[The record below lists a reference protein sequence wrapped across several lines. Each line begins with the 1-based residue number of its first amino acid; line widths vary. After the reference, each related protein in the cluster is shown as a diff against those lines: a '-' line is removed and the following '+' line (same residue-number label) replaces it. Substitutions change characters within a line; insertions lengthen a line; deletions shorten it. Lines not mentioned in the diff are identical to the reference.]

1 MADPIIEE
9 LWAIKDEI
17 AREHGSN
24 IEALADALQSKS
36 KARGASVIDLERE
49 APAEAEA

>member
-9 LWAIKDEI
+9 LWKIKDEI

-24 IEALADALQSKS
+24 IETLVDALQSKS
-36 KARGASVIDLERE
+36 KARGVPVIDLERE